1 MDVPVLAFPVKM
13 GMSGKGISSRMLEYQ
28 QAAFP
33 KQAAGNFRSIE
44 DFVRDSVQSVNIIR
58 GIGKDN
64 VKIQLADIQEI
75 EYIVTDYMH
84 SLYIKRCCRPLYKRS
99 VKRVHLH

>member
-13 GMSGKGISSRMLEYQ
+13 EMSGKGISSRMFQDQ

-33 KQAAGNFRSIE
+33 EQAAGNFRSIE
-44 DFVRDSVQSVNIIR
+44 DFVGDSVQPVNIVWRIR
-58 GIGKDN
+58 KHNIE
-64 VKIQLADIQEI
+64 IQLADVQEI
-75 EYIVTDYMH
+75 ENIVTDDMQAF
-84 SLYIKRCCRPLYKRS
+84 YIKGGRCPLYKRS